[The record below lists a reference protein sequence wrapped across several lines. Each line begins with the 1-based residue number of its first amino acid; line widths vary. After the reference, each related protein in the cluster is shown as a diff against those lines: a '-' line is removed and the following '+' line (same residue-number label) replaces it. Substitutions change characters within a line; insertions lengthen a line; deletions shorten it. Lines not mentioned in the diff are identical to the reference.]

1 MSGAPLPPLPPLPIA
16 LGVHADTGR
25 PLPDLDKTGIDAFC
39 AREQAGR
46 GARERAAER
55 ARQADTYAV
64 MGDVDADN
72 LSEAGWGLLFAADT
86 DPAPY
91 LEALSPLIDRRRAQ
105 AGDIKI
111 FHGPEG
117 CLPGDTASSWLA
129 RHKVSL
135 NVVDPALG
143 VPYYLVLVG
152 PPGKIPFSFQYT
164 LDLYWAVGRLDFAEL
179 EDYRRYADS
188 IVAYESAT
196 TVPSRRSV
204 ALFATCHDFDRAT
217 QMLTRQL
224 ATPLAAGNEQTRP
237 LGERQGFAMR
247 AVLGDAATKAAL
259 TGLLRG
265 DGPDGAPAILLTG
278 SHGMCLRADDSRIAD
293 IQGALVCQDW
303 PGYGAIDAGHWFAA
317 SDIPA
322 DARCHGLI
330 HFCFACFGA
339 GSPELDN
346 FSAPGGNSNRIAP
359 CPFTARL
366 PQRLLAHPHGGALA
380 VLGHVDRAWAYSFQS
395 ERADPQTQGFRDVAG
410 SLLRGQRV
418 GQATDRFNIRWAAL
432 STELADLLRDRSAGA
447 EVSEAEIALRWI
459 ARDDARN
466 YVVLGDPAARLRVR
480 EMEG

>member
-1 MSGAPLPPLPPLPIA
+1 MSETSLPIA
-16 LGVHADTGR
+16 LGIHADTGQ
-25 PLPDLDKTGIDAFC
+25 PLADLDKAGIEAFC
-39 AREQAGR
+39 TREQAGR
-46 GARERAAER
+46 RAPERAAEK
-55 ARQADTYAV
+55 ARQIDTYAV

-72 LSEAGWGLLFAADT
+72 LAEAGWGLLFAADT

-91 LEALSPLIDRRRAQ
+91 LEALAPLIEKRRSG

-111 FHGPEG
+111 FHGPGG
-117 CLPGDTASSWLA
+117 CLHGDTATTWLA

-143 VPYYLVLVG
+143 VPYYLLLIG
-152 PPGKIPFSFQYT
+152 PPDGISFAFQYT
-164 LDLYWAVGRLDFAEL
+164 LDLYWAVGRLDFPEF

-188 IVAYESAT
+188 IVAYESAP
-196 TVPSRRSV
+196 TVPSRRNV

-224 ATPLAAGNEQTRP
+224 AAPLAMGTAQTKP

-247 AVLGDAATKAAL
+247 ALLGDAATKAAL
-259 TGLLRG
+259 RGLLRG
-265 DGPDGAPAILLTG
+265 DGPDGAPAVLLTG
-278 SHGMCLRADDSRIAD
+278 SHGMCVRADDDRIAEV
-293 IQGALVCQDW
+293 QGALVCQDW
-303 PGYGAIDAGHWFAA
+303 PGYGAIDSSHWFAG

-322 DARCHGLI
+322 DAQCHGLI

-339 GSPELDN
+339 GSPDLDN
-346 FSAPGGNSNRIAP
+346 FSAPGADSHRIAP
-359 CPFTARL
+359 YPFTARL
-366 PQRLLAHPHGGALA
+366 PQRLLAHPQGGALA

-395 ERADPQTQGFRDVAG
+395 ERADPQTQGFRDVVG

-432 STELADLLRDRSAGA
+432 STELADVLRDRSAGA
-447 EVSEAEIALRWI
+447 AVSETELALRWI

-466 YVVLGDPAARLRVR
+466 YVVLGDPAVRLRVGD
-480 EMEG
+480 MER